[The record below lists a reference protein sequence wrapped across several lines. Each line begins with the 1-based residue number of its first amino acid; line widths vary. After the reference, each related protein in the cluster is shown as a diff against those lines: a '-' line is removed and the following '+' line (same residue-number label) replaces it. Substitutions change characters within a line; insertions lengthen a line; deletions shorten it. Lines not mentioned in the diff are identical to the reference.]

1 MPTSIQLGT
10 YEGSEDFLSPLCPLV
25 PCPEKL
31 SSFGLTKYGTL
42 FPDSGSPLGSEAP
55 LLSNQF
61 RSKDKGKRVINLA
74 MGHHIVLIYE
84 DIFWPFAFLLAK

>member
-1 MPTSIQLGT
+1 MCMPTSIQLGT

-55 LLSNQF
+55 LLCTSG
-61 RSKDKGKRVINLA
+61 RKRTANIKLA
-74 MGHHIVLIYE
+74 VALS
-84 DIFWPFAFLLAK
+84 PFSQG